1 MRNKK
6 LAQNSFTVL
15 GDPTRLKI
23 YLKIIELASTAS
35 LADKPIIA
43 NNTASHLNN
52 IFDLA
57 KSTISHH
64 IEQLLA
70 AELLFV
76 VCKNRHN
83 YLFPN
88 FIKIQ
93 EFNTFLNN
101 EVLTYFHNG
110 QMQLCGQIFLAAP
123 IDNIITFSDFLK
135 INSYRN
141 IECTHDQLGN
151 HKIYFKITG
160 FNEAFYFILNDKVAS
175 IYCLAKNNSQSEPQI
190 KQLILLTNS
199 HYLHNG
205 QNI

>member
-6 LAQNSFTVL
+6 LAQNSFTAL

-23 YLKIIELASTAS
+23 YLKIIELAATAS

-43 NNTASHLNN
+43 SNTASQLNT

-70 AELLFV
+70 AELIFI

-88 FIKIQ
+88 FVKIQ
-93 EFNTFLNN
+93 EFSTFLDT

-110 QMQLCGQIFLAAP
+110 QMQLCGQIYLAAP
-123 IDNIITFSDFLK
+123 IDNILTFCDFLK

-141 IECTHDQLGN
+141 IECTKDQLGN
-151 HKIYFKITG
+151 HKVYFKITG

-175 IYCLAKNNSQSEPQI
+175 IYCLAKNYSQSEQQI
-190 KQLILLTNS
+190 KTLILLINS
-199 HYLHNG
+199 QYASHG